1 MQPHKEINAPRVL
14 AFGYLGII
22 AIGTALLC
30 LPFATTRGIAF
41 IDALFTASSSLCVTG
56 LIVKNTALDF
66 TLFGK
71 CVILTL
77 IQIGGVGYMT
87 LSTTFF
93 FFLGRKTSL
102 RDRVLF
108 KESMNILSFDNLRRF
123 AWRVFRIT
131 IALELIGT
139 AVLFVGFLQRFK
151 PVPALGHAFFHSVS
165 SFCNAGF
172 STFSE
177 NLALFQSSVPVP
189 IISSFL
195 FIVGGLGFIVI
206 SDLHMTLIKR
216 TKKQLALH
224 TVIVLRTTFILIAIG
239 TIFILLYEG
248 MTSLSH
254 LSFGQKLLVS
264 FFQAVTPRTAG
275 FNTVAVSTFAPLTLV
290 MIMVFMFIGASP
302 GGTGGGIKTTTIM
315 VLIKW
320 IKEMLL
326 GRYGKDITTFKKTI
340 PIEQAYRAFVI
351 FGLALGTVFCG
362 FCLIMVFDN
371 PPPLKV
377 LFEVFSALGTVGLS
391 LGSSNHHF
399 CSFSY
404 DLSAIGKIIITL
416 IIIIGRVGTI
426 TIGGALLKPHPLDY
440 KYPEEPIVVG

>member
-1 MQPHKEINAPRVL
+1 MLSNKEINAPRVL
-14 AFGYLGII
+14 VFGYIGII
-22 AIGTALLC
+22 AIGTILLC
-30 LPFATTRGIAF
+30 LPFATTRGITF

-71 CVILTL
+71 CVILAL
-77 IQIGGVGYMT
+77 IQIGGLGYMT

-93 FFLGRKTSL
+93 LFLGRKISL

-108 KESMNILSFDNLRRF
+108 KESMNILSFNNLRRF

-139 AVLFVGFLQRFK
+139 AGLFFGFLPKFK
-151 PVPALGHAFFHSVS
+151 PLPALGHAFFHSVS
-165 SFCNAGF
+165 AFCNAGF
-172 STFSE
+172 STFSD

-189 IISSFL
+189 IIISFL
-195 FIVGGLGFIVI
+195 FIIGGLGFVVI
-206 SDLHMTLIKR
+206 SDLYMTWIRR
-216 TKKQLALH
+216 TKKQLSLH
-224 TVIVLRTTFILIAIG
+224 AIIVLRTTLALIVIG
-239 TIFILLYEG
+239 TVFILLYEG

-254 LSFGQKLLVS
+254 LSFSHKLLVS
-264 FFQAVTPRTAG
+264 FFQAVAPRTAG
-275 FNTVAVSTFAPLTLV
+275 FNTIGISAFAPLTLV

-302 GGTGGGIKTTTIM
+302 GGTGGGIKTTTI
-315 VLIKW
+315 VVIFKW
-320 IKEMLL
+320 MKEMLL
-326 GRYGKDITTFKKTI
+326 GRYGKDITTFKRTI

-351 FGLALGTVFCG
+351 FGLGIATVFCG
-362 FCLIMVFDN
+362 FCLIMLIDN

-391 LGSSNHHF
+391 LGSGTHAF

-404 DLSAIGKIIITL
+404 DLSGISKIIITL

-426 TIGGALLKPHPLDY
+426 TIGGALLRPHPLDY
-440 KYPEEPIVVG
+440 KFPEEPIVVG